1 MPTSPF
7 PMVKGDYCTGLTP
20 AGIIRR
26 LEVHGPQ
33 LFLGWDY
40 PRTYAPTGFVVT
52 LTREGDATQTVTVT
66 PTSGHA
72 CRMFSDTGADSFCTQ
87 MACPATGLYHFTVR
101 AIVGQRQSEPS
112 AVLTLA
118 CLSDTTHCTC
128 DTMTRPLIRDVAS
141 QSNPDP
147 TAATLGTAEP
157 EPFAATAPGASA
169 PQPIPTPAILGP
181 LSQEGTNLVLRW
193 SYPRTTEATP
203 TRFILSYTGENFYS
217 LVLYAVPLHEV

>member
-1 MPTSPF
+1 MTTSPF

-87 MACPATGLYHFTVR
+87 MACPCDRSLSFYRSEEHTSEL
-101 AIVGQRQSEPS
+101 QSP
-112 AVLTLA
+112 
-118 CLSDTTHCTC
+118 C
-128 DTMTRPLIRDVAS
+128 
-141 QSNPDP
+141 
-147 TAATLGTAEP
+147 
-157 EPFAATAPGASA
+157 
-169 PQPIPTPAILGP
+169 
-181 LSQEGTNLVLRW
+181 NLVCRLLL
-193 SYPRTTEATP
+193 EKKKKK
-203 TRFILSYTGENFYS
+203 EN
-217 LVLYAVPLHEV
+217 H